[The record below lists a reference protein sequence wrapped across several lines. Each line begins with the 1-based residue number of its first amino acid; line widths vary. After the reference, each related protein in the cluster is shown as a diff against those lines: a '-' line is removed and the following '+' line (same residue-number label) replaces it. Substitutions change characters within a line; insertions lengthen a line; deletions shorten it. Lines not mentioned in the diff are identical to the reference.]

1 MEILHTLAGY
11 TMARADL
18 SRRAINKK
26 RPDVLKLQREIFVY
40 GSNGED
46 SLSACDGC
54 LKRGINEETANAV
67 FDDIEKYC
75 CYTICKAHAVPY
87 ALLAYRT
94 AYLKC
99 HYPEEFAA
107 ALKKNDNENAVF

>member
-1 MEILHTLAGY
+1 MALTNAQYDSIMHEYEERRSLHRQELEERLQSVYDNIPGY
-11 TMARADL
+11 KALD
-18 SRRAINKK
+18 
-26 RPDVLKLQREIFVY
+26 D
-40 GSNGED
+40 
-46 SLSACDGC
+46 
-54 LKRGINEETANAV
+54 ETATAV